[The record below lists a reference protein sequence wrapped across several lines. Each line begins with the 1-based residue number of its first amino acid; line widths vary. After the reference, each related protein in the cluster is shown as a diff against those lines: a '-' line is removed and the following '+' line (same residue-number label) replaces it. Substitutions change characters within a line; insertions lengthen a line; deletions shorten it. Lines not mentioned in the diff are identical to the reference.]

1 MIIKSVPLTHEVFVS
16 IIGSYSNHSDLAE
29 DGKGNP
35 VDLPH
40 KAVDLFIAAGLLLA
54 ELVAG
59 EGQNVEMKRTEV
71 FLQLL
76 EVFVMLISV
85 TALAGHI
92 HNQWH
97 LQTQYSH
104 IKNIIRHTW
113 LLPSGLC
120 SISR

>member
-1 MIIKSVPLTHEVFVS
+1 MIIRSVPLTHEVFVS

-92 HNQWH
+92 HNQ
-97 LQTQYSH
+97 
-104 IKNIIRHTW
+104 
-113 LLPSGLC
+113 
-120 SISR
+120 